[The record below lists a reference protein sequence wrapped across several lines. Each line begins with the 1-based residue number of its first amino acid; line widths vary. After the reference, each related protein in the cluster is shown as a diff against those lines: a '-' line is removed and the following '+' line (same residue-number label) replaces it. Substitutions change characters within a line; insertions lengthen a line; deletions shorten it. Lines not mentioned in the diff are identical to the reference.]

1 MTGLDFGSL
10 PGRLDGWPDKGLP
23 ISRIPPARNIPPYL
37 KSENGEEEEELT
49 GMVMNMQPFRDILNA
64 VVLESNVDPDNSNRE
79 LLLMQPPLQMI
90 HSPKQNFKVAALLI
104 VESKFIWLEKTG
116 GGFRPP

>member
-1 MTGLDFGSL
+1 
-10 PGRLDGWPDKGLP
+10 
-23 ISRIPPARNIPPYL
+23 
-37 KSENGEEEEELT
+37 
-49 GMVMNMQPFRDILNA
+49 MVMNMQPFRDILNA